1 MSDDFFDF
9 LETNEEAIV
18 PDEQATLV
26 EPKWLFSLCKDT
38 LGMRD
43 MMPQPHY
50 DLCNIFESAVG
61 DCQFSGKSQKLIMVG
76 VPRGSFKTSI
86 ATEGLPLGVL
96 KRNPNARILLDSF
109 RHDVSKERLSA
120 TAGHITN
127 NTAFHRLYGND
138 WKPAFREAAWSDSR
152 ITISKR
158 TKILKEPSIDTSGVD
173 RSKTGSHYDL
183 IIADDL
189 VTDTNIY
196 TAKSRQ
202 KVYDHIMDLLPI
214 LEPGGTLVLIFTRW
228 HTDDAYGKIIRID
241 EDRVRN
247 GKPPFFEKLI
257 RSCFDGPNGLYFPSK
272 QDFEFLCNKR
282 EQLKERKF
290 SCQYL
295 NNPISDS
302 DRTFK
307 MDCLQEPDFQFYLS
321 DGQGIVKTNDGQY
334 PVYTTMAWD
343 TAGSKSTA
351 RSDYHGLTVVGT
363 DLFSRWWIPVAEGVK
378 GTPTEVVNRV
388 VAHILTYR
396 PQVLLIEAVGSYAHW
411 ADHVYARLEPLGISL
426 QIEEISPHGQPKEA
440 RIEQLE
446 PLWTAR
452 RIFIQKGL
460 HELINQLDS
469 FTPTSLPDHDDV
481 IDSLAMHL
489 GFTRPG
495 DDNVRN
501 SGPVN
506 VVDQEWVKRRLR
518 VQGQIGGVWSRGTRW
533 AT

>member
-1 MSDDFFDF
+1 MDNFFDF
-9 LETNEEAIV
+9 LPNSEEKIV

-26 EPKWLFSLCKDT
+26 EPKWLFSLCHDT
-38 LGMRD
+38 LNMKD

-50 DLCNIFESAVG
+50 DLCNIFEGAVG
-61 DCQFSGKSQKLIMVG
+61 DCQFSGSTQTLIMVG
-76 VPRGSFKTSI
+76 VPRGTFKTSV

-96 KRNPNARILLDSF
+96 ARNPNARILLDSF
-109 RHDVSKERLSA
+109 RHDVSKERLVAAS
-120 TAGHITN
+120 GHITN
-127 NTAFHRLYGND
+127 NLAFHRLYGDD
-138 WKPAFREAAWSDSR
+138 WKPGFREAPWSDSR
-152 ITISKR
+152 ITIAKR

-214 LEPGGTLVLIFTRW
+214 LEPGGTLILIFTRW
-228 HTDDAYGKIIRID
+228 HADDAYGKIIRID
-241 EDRVRN
+241 EDRVRD
-247 GKPPFFEKLI
+247 GKPPFFKKLI
-257 RSCFDGPNGLYFPSK
+257 RSCFDGPNGLYFPTK
-272 QDFEFLCNKR
+272 HTFEFLSNVR
-282 EQLKERKF
+282 DQIKERKF

-295 NNPISDS
+295 NNPIADS

-307 MDCLQEPDFQFYLS
+307 MEHLQQPDFQYYIS
-321 DGQGIVKTNDGQY
+321 ENQGIVKTNDGQY

-343 TAGSKSTA
+343 TAGSKATS
-351 RSDYHGLTVVGT
+351 RSDYHGLTIVGT

-388 VAHILTYR
+388 VAHILAYR

-411 ADHVYARLEPLGISL
+411 ADHIYSRLEPLGIAL
-426 QIEEISPHGQPKEA
+426 QMEEISPKGQSKES

-446 PLWTAR
+446 PLWTAKR
-452 RIFIQKGL
+452 MFISKGN
-460 HELINQLDS
+460 HELINQLDT
-469 FTPTSLPDHDDV
+469 FTPTSLPDHDDI

-489 GFTRPG
+489 GFARPG
-495 DDNVRN
+495 DATIRS

-506 VVDQEWVKRRLR
+506 ILDGEWAKRRLR
-518 VQGQIGGVWSRGTRW
+518 LQGETGGTWSRGTRW